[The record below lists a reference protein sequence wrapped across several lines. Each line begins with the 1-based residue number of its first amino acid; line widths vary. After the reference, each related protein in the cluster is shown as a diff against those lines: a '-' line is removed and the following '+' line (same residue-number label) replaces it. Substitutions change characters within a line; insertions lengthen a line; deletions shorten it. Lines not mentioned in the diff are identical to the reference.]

1 MGTAAVGFE
10 KLTIRVLD
18 GKAATLDTNLF
29 VIEGKKDKGATSS
42 AKISGLAVDP
52 VKTWGSNK
60 VYHISG
66 KGVGDGK
73 VELDIIDIP
82 DNVLAVIL
90 GYHVDENKIITA
102 ESDIQAPDCSI
113 LIEDSDVRGNKYM
126 LGFMTGVFSF
136 DGVELSTAQGKA
148 EEIKADTVSYSVGS
162 ADNGD
167 FFKKYVGDDATAQE
181 AVRTALGMAVV
192 APNSVTTRS
201 TK

>member
-1 MGTAAVGFE
+1 MT
-10 KLTIRVLD
+10 
-18 GKAATLDTNLF
+18 
-29 VIEGKKDKGATSS
+29 
-42 AKISGLAVDP
+42 
-52 VKTWGSNK
+52 
-60 VYHISG
+60 VYY

-90 GYHVDENKIITA
+90 GYHVDENKVITA
-102 ESDIQAPDCSI
+102 GSDTQAPDCSI

-167 FFKKYVGDDATAQE
+167 SFKKYVGTDSKAQE
-181 AVRTALGMAVV
+181 AVRVALSMAV
-192 APNSVTTRS
+192 ATPNSGAAS
-201 TK
+201 KSK